1 MSTSTYTLT
10 HPEKGTA
17 VIASG
22 VAYIPFALQSIGLG
36 FLWLAYKRVWDL
48 AGLYLFI
55 TLTLNATIFFNITGI
70 FSLELFQIN
79 QGFVLGST
87 MLNTIQLGLLL
98 YAWLT
103 IGFQGNR
110 WVESRLISEGYAK
123 Q

>member
-1 MSTSTYTLT
+1 MSTNQTFT
-10 HPEKGTA
+10 HPEKGTI
-17 VIASG
+17 VTSSG

-70 FSLELFQIN
+70 FSLELFQIDK
-79 QGFVLGST
+79 GFVLGST

-110 WVESRLISEGYAK
+110 WVESRLQAEGYSK

>member
-1 MSTSTYTLT
+1 MSTVNTFT
-10 HPEKGTA
+10 HPEKGT
-17 VIASG
+17 ITTTSG
-22 VAYIPFALQSIGLG
+22 VAYVPFALQSIGLG
-36 FLWLAYKRVWDL
+36 FLWLASKRIWDL

-70 FSLELFQIN
+70 FSLELFQIDK
-79 QGFVLGST
+79 GFVLGST

-110 WVESRLISEGYAK
+110 WVEQRLLTDGYVK
-123 Q
+123 H